1 MQEPAEADS
10 HASGNEGL
18 AWCWGTNQIPGM
30 KSGAILIV
38 DDEPEFREM
47 MTQVLTKE
55 GYTVTCAADGVQAGK
70 IISHKTFDL
79 VITDLIMP
87 EKDGIE
93 LMNEMRWKYPQLRIV
108 AMSGGGHVPREQY
121 LRIARGLGAH
131 AVLEKPFS
139 NAVLLDLVDQ
149 VIPKAP

>member
-1 MQEPAEADS
+1 
-10 HASGNEGL
+10 
-18 AWCWGTNQIPGM
+18 M

-38 DDEPEFREM
+38 DDERELREVM
-47 MTQVLTKE
+47 KQLLSDE
-55 GYTVTCAADGVQAGK
+55 GYTVMSAADGVEAGK
-70 IISHKTFDL
+70 LIAKQHFDL

-93 LMNEMRWKYPQLRIV
+93 LMNEMRWKQPQIRIL

-131 AVLEKPFS
+131 AVLEKPFT
-139 NAVLLDLVDQ
+139 NKTLIDLVAE
-149 VIPKAP
+149 VLAKPA